1 MVSPQMTDGAGPSD
15 SSGGSVRARRPHPLL
30 VAGEAPRAVAEL
42 AWFGASRRMLA
53 RAPRGDGHPVL
64 VLPGLMASDRSTGP
78 MRSFLGSLG
87 YDVIGFQLGRNV
99 PTPEL
104 MVRLRDRLS
113 DLRIQDGRPTSI
125 VGWSLGGIYA
135 RQIARQAPD
144 WVRLVVTLGSPFR
157 RVEGEESVTAPVMRA
172 MAARGR
178 VERPRFSAG
187 DVPLPVPSTSIFSRT
202 DGVVPW
208 RACLDTIGGPHETL
222 EVTGSHCGLGHHP
235 AALWAIADRLAQAT
249 GAWRPMEIPPA
260 LRPLLRTH
268 PGA

>member
-1 MVSPQMTDGAGPSD
+1 
-15 SSGGSVRARRPHPLL
+15 
-30 VAGEAPRAVAEL
+30 
-42 AWFGASRRMLA
+42 MLS

-64 VLPGLMASDRSTGP
+64 VLPGFLASDVSTGL
-78 MRSFLGSLG
+78 MRAFLGRLG
-87 YDVIGFQLGRNV
+87 YEVIGFQLGRNV

-104 MVRLRDRLS
+104 TERLRDRIA
-113 DLRIQDGRPTSI
+113 DLRMGDGRPTSI
-125 VGWSLGGIYA
+125 VGWSLGGVYA

-157 RVEGEESVTAPVMRA
+157 RVPGEESTAAPAMRV

-178 VERPRFSAG
+178 LSRPNWPAG
-187 DVPLPVPSTSIFSRT
+187 DEALPVPSTSIFSRS
-202 DGVVPW
+202 DGIVPW

-235 AALWAIADRLAQAT
+235 AALWAIADRLAQPL
-249 GAWRPMEIPPA
+249 GRWEPIQIPST
-260 LRPLLRTH
+260 LRPLLRAH